1 MGRGNLNL
9 SHVAETLNN
18 RGTKLTQITVF
29 PLILILLHQGREQE
43 MDLRKIFLMRQLYC
57 LFIQIR
63 TWHTYSFHQ
72 TISVSYTGLIR
83 LLTVTLEKLLNRFES
98 WLPHL
103 LKRDNKSIYFPGVMQ
118 RF

>member
-1 MGRGNLNL
+1 MRAGNLNL

-18 RGTKLTQITVF
+18 RGTKLTQITAF
-29 PLILILLHQGREQE
+29 PLTLILLHQGRKGEL
-43 MDLRKIFLMRQLYC
+43 DLRKIFLMRQICC

-72 TISVSYTGLIR
+72 TILGSCTGLIH
-83 LLTVTLEKLLNRFES
+83 LLTVTLEKLLNRLES
-98 WLPHL
+98 RLPHL
-103 LKRDNKSIYFPGVMQ
+103 LKRDSKSIYFPGVMR